1 MFKNL
6 KLFVFVFIS
15 LMTVFITS
23 CTPPSAPELPPVPQA
38 PAYDWHEDYSEVTLD
53 TVKVTGTV
61 NYSTSEPT
69 ESTYSTFYFD
79 GSKWYRRNGSSDEL
93 VLESLSRYLSLF
105 VTTNPIGDY
114 KKDELCAII
123 GTYIGIHSID
133 NAVYQYGRYTVNYT
147 GGNDTCIGLCTACV
161 HSYVDFNDWRYVGGG
176 NDVEVES
183 LDKFGYILYA
193 NGTIEITSYGA
204 GGYVNTAIGAVTGP
218 LPIYVYSTNSSN

>member
-38 PAYDWHEDYSEVTLD
+38 PAYDWTGDYSEVTLD

-79 GSKWYRRNGSSDEL
+79 GSKWYRRNGSSSDEL
-93 VLESLSRYLSLF
+93 VLESLSKYFSLF
-105 VTTNPIGDY
+105 VTNTTEAVES
-114 KKDELCAII
+114 DELCAII
-123 GTYIGIHSID
+123 GKYSTDEHTVGATVNID
-133 NAVYQYGRYTVNYT
+133 NAVYQYGRVNENGT
-147 GGNDTCIGLCTACV
+147 REGLCNEYYQC
-161 HSYVDFNDWRYVGGG
+161 SYGYVGGT
-176 NDVEVES
+176 NEVGS
-183 LDKFGYILYA
+183 LLDKFEYTLYA
-193 NGTIEITSYGA
+193 NGTVEITKYYNENTNGE
-204 GGYVNTAIGAVTGP
+204 YVNTAIKQISGA
-218 LPIYVYSTNSSN
+218 LPIYVYSPNSSN

>member
-23 CTPPSAPELPPVPQA
+23 CTPPSAPSVPELPPVPV
-38 PAYDWHEDYSEVTLD
+38 YNWTEDYSEVTLS
-53 TVKVTGTV
+53 TIKVKVTGTV

-79 GSKWYRRNGSSDEL
+79 ESNHKLYCRTNSSGELVSDEL
-93 VLESLSRYLSLF
+93 VVEDLSKYLNLF

-123 GTYIGIHSID
+123 GTDTD
-133 NAVYQYGRYTVNYT
+133 NTVYQYGENGTV
-147 GGNDTCIGLCTACV
+147 GLY
-161 HSYVDFNDWRYVGGG
+161 SKDNRGYRYVKGTIGEI
-176 NDVEVES
+176 DVGVKP

-193 NGTIEITSYGA
+193 NGTIRITGYDYNEDGVIDTDDA
-204 GGYVNTAIGAVTGP
+204 GDYVNTAIGQISDP
-218 LPIYVYSTNSSN
+218 LPIYVY